1 MLTILTA
8 VAVNVVSI
16 VIGNYIYDKWFKK
29 R

>member
-16 VIGNYIYDKWFKK
+16 IIGNYIYDNYFKK